1 MRGKLLFSPSQSIIP
16 YALFFSAAKTQRGKR
31 SLCELLAFSLASPP
45 KMLGGNPLGFPP
57 SPFPQGGKLLFPH
70 NKADFCV
77 SKKRKEE
84 NEVFL
89 KPLAL
94 FRVFRVAA
102 LRVFSLRSSSGFAFS
117 AFGDQKTFSEE
128 KVFWIFKK
136 TFFASRDVI
145 HKLKKIRRCSTRAA
159 PLFYAR

>member
-1 MRGKLLFSPSQSIIP
+1 MRLLAFCLKR
-16 YALFFSAAKTQRGKR
+16 ALSFFSASSRKNDWGTPRR
-31 SLCELLAFSLASPP
+31 
-45 KMLGGNPLGFPP
+45 GFPQTL
-57 SPFPQGGKLLFPH
+57 FLWGKNSSFIETLKAFLP
-70 NKADFCV
+70 ADFCV